1 MVRLRQYKSSDAV
14 KIAEWVKD
22 KDAFL
27 KWGGELFGEFPISA
41 ETIDEKYRLNNGDC
55 KEPDNFYPWIVFD
68 ENGVFGHFIMRYLHG
83 DNKILR
89 FGWVVVDDSI
99 RGKGY
104 GTQML
109 QVGLKYAFEILGV
122 DVVTIGVF
130 ENNELA
136 HKCYKKVGFI
146 DKEIVSKQLWNVIEM
161 EIKKEDWATSCFFEV

>member
-1 MVRLRQYKSSDAV
+1 
-14 KIAEWVKD
+14 
-22 KDAFL
+22 
-27 KWGGELFGEFPISA
+27 
-41 ETIDEKYRLNNGDC
+41 
-55 KEPDNFYPWIVFD
+55 
-68 ENGVFGHFIMRYLHG
+68 MRYLHG

-146 DKEIVSKQLWNVIEM
+146 DKEIVSKQPWNVIEM

>member
-89 FGWVVVDDSI
+89 FGLVVVDDSI

>member
-1 MVRLRQYKSSDAV
+1 MVRLRQYKSIDAV

-55 KEPDNFYPWIVFD
+55 KEPDNFYPWIAFG
-68 ENGVFGHFIMRYLHG
+68 ENGVFGHFIMRYLYG

-109 QVGLKYAFEILGV
+109 QVGLKYAFEILKAKK
-122 DVVTIGVF
+122 VTIGVF
-130 ENNELA
+130 ENNA
-136 HKCYKKVGFI
+136 PAYACYKSLGFQ
-146 DKEIVSKQLWNVIEM
+146 EIAQEEYRTLNYKGEAWKVIEL
-161 EIKKEDWATSCFFEV
+161 EKVR